1 MHLATLASGSSG
13 NSIIIGQGSRSF
25 LVDCGITTRKLLANL
40 AMIKVPAREL
50 EGIIITHEHSDHIS
64 GVGALARRLKIP
76 VYATEGIWK
85 EMRPLLGDIDPELV
99 MIMEKEIIIA
109 GMEVSLFPTSH
120 DSCESY
126 GLKVKGRNYS
136 VGIATDTG
144 VVTEEM
150 HKYLPGCDAYI
161 VEANHD
167 LDRLWQG
174 SYPIHLKKRIVS
186 SLGHMSNVQLGEA
199 LKEWL
204 RKNTQKVVLAHLSAV
219 NNTPELA
226 LSTVIK
232 ILRNSSVKQRCSQ
245 LKIRV
250 APRYMPHELIVL
262 GK

>member
-25 LVDCGITTRKLLANL
+25 LVDCGITTRRLLANL
-40 AMIKVPAREL
+40 ALIKVPAGQL
-50 EGIIITHEHSDHIS
+50 EGVIITHEHSDHIR
-64 GVGALARRLKIP
+64 GVGTLARRLKIP
-76 VYATEGIWK
+76 VYATRGVWK
-85 EMRPLLGDIDPELV
+85 EMGPLLGDIDPELV
-99 MIMEKEIIIA
+99 MVMEKEIVIA

-120 DSCESY
+120 DSSESY
-126 GLKVKGRNYS
+126 GLKVQGRNYS
-136 VGIATDTG
+136 VGIATDSG

-150 HKYLPGCDAYI
+150 NENLPGCDAYI

-174 SYPIHLKKRIVS
+174 SYPLHLKRRIVS
-186 SLGHMSNVQLGEA
+186 CVGHMSNVQLAEA

-204 RKNTQKVVLAHLSAV
+204 GKNSQKVVLAHLSEV

-226 LSTVIK
+226 LSTVFN

-250 APRYMPHELIVL
+250 APRHVPHELIIL